1 MRLEEIGL
9 IGNGQFATHVARNGS
24 AVWCPLP
31 RLDLGH
37 AASEASP
44 AWKDVL

>member
-9 IGNGQFATHVARNGS
+9 IGNGQFATHVARKGS
-24 AVWCPLP
+24 AVWCRLT

-37 AASEASP
+37 AAAEASP
-44 AWKDVL
+44 AWEDVL